1 MNCAKKTVLIVE
13 DEPLIRLALADEF
26 TNAGYLAIEA
36 SNVLE
41 AVGAL
46 SQNPGVQSLVTDV
59 DMPGMLNGLALVNL
73 IRNCYTHIDIAVIS
87 GRPDIDQWLPEG
99 AVFFPKPYELSEI
112 VRYID
117 ERLNIKAD
125 MLGTASV
132 ENFAGIRQPLRM

>member
-1 MNCAKKTVLIVE
+1 MECANKTVLIVE

-26 TNAGYLAIEA
+26 TDAGYIAIEA

-46 SQNPGVQSLVTDV
+46 SQNPGIQSLVTDV

-99 AVFFPKPYELSEI
+99 AVFFPKPYTLSEI

-117 ERLNIKAD
+117 DRFHIKAD
-125 MLGTASV
+125 MLGAASV
-132 ENFAGIRQPLRM
+132 ESPVDTRQHLRM